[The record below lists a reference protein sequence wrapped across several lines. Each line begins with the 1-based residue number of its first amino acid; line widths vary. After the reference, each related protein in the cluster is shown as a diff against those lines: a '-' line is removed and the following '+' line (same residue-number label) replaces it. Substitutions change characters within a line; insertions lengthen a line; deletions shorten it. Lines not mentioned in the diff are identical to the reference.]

1 MKIIRNKT
9 FETNSSS
16 THAIT
21 IPRNNNDISKL
32 PRIYFGISDF
42 GWEYAKYDLK
52 DYIWTA
58 ICDCYPNDYEEYKN
72 KLIELL
78 TPYYEVIEFQE
89 PEFDESYDDEGN
101 LKWRYLSTSCGY
113 VDHCDE
119 LKEFLED
126 ILNNENLLLDA
137 LRCGYVDTGNDNCDI
152 EVGCIT
158 NDGYDCYT
166 YYKGN

>member
-1 MKIIRNKT
+1 MKTIRQGC

-21 IPRNNNDISKL
+21 IPRNNNDIPKL
-32 PRIYFGISDF
+32 PRIYFEISDF
-42 GWEYAKYDLK
+42 GWEYGKHDLK

-89 PEFDESYDDEGN
+89 PDFQESYDDEGN
-101 LKWRYLSTSCGY
+101 LEWRHLNTSCGY
-113 VDHCDE
+113 VDHCEE

-126 ILNNENLLLDA
+126 ILSNSGLLLDA
-137 LRCGYVDTGNDNCDI
+137 LRCGYVRTGNDND
-152 EVGCIT
+152 
-158 NDGYDCYT
+158 DGYEYDDLTDNENCYH